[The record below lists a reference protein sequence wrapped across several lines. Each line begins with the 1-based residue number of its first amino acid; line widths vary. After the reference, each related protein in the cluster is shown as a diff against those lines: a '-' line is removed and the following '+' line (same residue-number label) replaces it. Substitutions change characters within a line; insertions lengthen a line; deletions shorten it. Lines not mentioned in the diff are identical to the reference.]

1 MAAKVLLVE
10 DDRALREALSDT
22 LLLGGHE
29 FVAVDSAEAALP
41 VLAREAF
48 SLVISDVN
56 MPGMDGHQL
65 LGLIRTRYPHL
76 PVLLMTAYGAVDRAV
91 EAMRQGAADY
101 LVKPFEARALLDL
114 VARHALGQLPGSEED
129 GPVALEPASRQLL
142 ELAARVARSDSTVLI
157 SGESGTGKEVLANYI
172 HQQSPRAGKPFI
184 AINCAAI
191 PDNMLE
197 ATLFG
202 HEKGSFTGAIA
213 AQPGKFEL
221 ADGGTIL
228 LDEISEMPLGL
239 QAKLLRVLQ
248 EREVERVGARKPIN
262 LDIRVLATT
271 NRDLAAEVAAGR
283 FREDLYY
290 RLSVF
295 PLAWR
300 PLRERPAD
308 ILPLAERL
316 LRKHSRKMNLGAVAL
331 GPEAAQCLVRHAWPG
346 NVRELDN
353 AIQRAL
359 ILQQGGLIQPADLCL
374 TAPIGMPLE
383 APVPMPAMP
392 PATPP
397 SVEIPSPAAGQ
408 DASGALGDDLRRR
421 EFQVIIDTLRTERGR
436 RKEAAERLG
445 ISPRTLPLQAR
456 PDARRGDGRGG
467 LSLRHLRARHVPQA
481 RLVRALCVRRRS
493 SPRAVRA
500 CAPADNRSR
509 DGPCSG
515 RGHWR
520 RTPMPGLGGDLA
532 PLLLT
537 PLQSAGRRQKSRG
550 CWRKSHESGCRVQS
564 SDAGNAF
571 HANGS
576 HGQGQTGSGAG
587 RSGGAELF
595 GNALPGRGQGER
607 DPAGLHRD
615 GQRLRG
621 RPERR
626 RPDRRDDRQPEG
638 QRVVPGHDPGAQQ
651 TGPGLPRHHADA
663 GLSGARITSSWPMH

>member
-22 LLLGGHE
+22 LMLGGHD
-29 FVAVDSAEAALP
+29 FVAVDCAEAALP
-41 VLAREAF
+41 ALEREVF

-65 LGLIRTRYPHL
+65 LGLIRARYPQL

-101 LVKPFEARALLDL
+101 LVKPFEPKALLEL
-114 VARHALGQLPGSEED
+114 VARHALGAVGAGESD
-129 GPVALEPASRQLL
+129 GPVALEPASQQLL

-157 SGESGTGKEVLANYI
+157 SGESGTGKEVLAQYI
-172 HQQSPRAGKPFI
+172 HQQSPRATKPFV

-202 HEKGSFTGAIA
+202 HEKGAFTGAIA

-248 EREVERVGARKPIN
+248 EREVERVGARKPIS

-271 NRDLAAEVAAGR
+271 NRDLLGEVAAGR

-316 LRKHSRKMNLGAVAL
+316 LAKYARKMNHAPVSLSADARAAL
-331 GPEAAQCLVRHAWPG
+331 LAHPWPG

-359 ILQQGGLIQPADLCL
+359 ILQQGGQVQAADLFL
-374 TAPIGMPLE
+374 TAPIGQSPRPAVSTPVS
-383 APVPMPAMP
+383 APVVPLQPA
-392 PATPP
+392 
-397 SVEIPSPAAGQ
+397 SVEIPSPAVQEA
-408 DASGALGDDLRRR
+408 GALGEDLKRR
-421 EFQVIIDTLRTERGR
+421 EFQLIIDTLRSERGR

-445 ISPRTLPLQAR
+445 ISPRTLR
-456 PDARRGDGRGG
+456 YK
-467 LSLRHLRARHVPQA
+467 
-481 RLVRALCVRRRS
+481 
-493 SPRAVRA
+493 
-500 CAPADNRSR
+500 
-509 DGPCSG
+509 
-515 RGHWR
+515 
-520 RTPMPGLGGDLA
+520 LA
-532 PLLLT
+532 
-537 PLQSAGRRQKSRG
+537 QMR
-550 CWRKSHESGCRVQS
+550 
-564 SDAGNAF
+564 DAGMDVEAYLY
-571 HANGS
+571 AS
-576 HGQGQTGSGAG
+576 
-587 RSGGAELF
+587 
-595 GNALPGRGQGER
+595 
-607 DPAGLHRD
+607 
-615 GQRLRG
+615 
-621 RPERR
+621 
-626 RPDRRDDRQPEG
+626 
-638 QRVVPGHDPGAQQ
+638 
-651 TGPGLPRHHADA
+651 
-663 GLSGARITSSWPMH
+663 